1 MLTLL
6 FNVLR
11 ESMSWKNFWIWNLS
25 QQRMMEIVNWLLDS
39 EMLSMNWMSKDKQL
53 FPRISSWISSKIS
66 LNSLREKVMDLSN
79 KMLMS
84 VSRISTIVSRM
95 LPNTKMMME
104 KMLISLVIFSIL
116 NSRLH
121 FKTKISQKNNHPFLK
136 NSIENCSVIL
146 IMKEIQSIISQMVSN
161 QVWGGLWLKNQN
173 STNKIIFILKP
184 KELLNSHLIWLFK
197 WWDLSGRRISKEVLR
212 LKFLDLS
219 ASIKFWM
226 SMNSVLKIF
235 KNL

>member
-39 EMLSMNWMSKDKQL
+39 EMLSMNWMSEDKQL

-66 LNSLREKVMDLSN
+66 LNSLREKVMDLSS

-121 FKTKISQKNNHPFLK
+121 FKTKISQKKNHPFLK
-136 NSIENCSVIL
+136 NPIENCSVIL
-146 IMKEIQSIISQMVSN
+146 IMKEIQSIIFQMVSN

-184 KELLNSHLIWLFK
+184 KESLNFHLIWLFK